1 MASQTHKLNARSTP
15 AYVDQSDSEGLRSPH
30 LLAQYPMIG
39 VWMFI
44 IGTVVFLALLGNYLL
59 NGPLVRLDKFLAATL
74 PKMALAG
81 PPFLEYIMDAGFYI
95 GKQVIM
101 VIDALLVIYFLYKRY
116 WEELMT
122 VTVGWSGAA
131 VLFYYLSTYIDRPR
145 ATNQIWIIV
154 TIPGFPSGHAISVI
168 VCYGLLAYWLIP
180 KMPNLFW
187 KWMVALG
194 ALLII
199 LFVGFS
205 RVFTGG
211 HYLTDIL
218 AGYAVGLA
226 WSGLAYTIIE
236 RFFYKKKMK
245 EARSH

>member
-1 MASQTHKLNARSTP
+1 MASNTHKLTGRSTP
-15 AYVDQSDSEGLRSPH
+15 VYADKSASDGLRSPH
-30 LLAQYPMIG
+30 LLAQYPIVG

-44 IGTVVFLALLGNYLL
+44 IGILAFGALLL
-59 NGPLVRLDKFLAATL
+59 NLFIQGPLVKLDKTLAATL
-74 PKMALAG
+74 PGIALSG
-81 PPFLEYIMDAGFYI
+81 PPYLQYIMDAGFYI

-101 VIDALLVIYFLYKRY
+101 VIDALLVMYFIYKRY
-116 WEELMT
+116 WEELLT

-154 TIPGFPSGHAISVI
+154 TLPGFPSGHAISVV

-194 ALLII
+194 ALLIS

-205 RVFTGG
+205 RIFTGG

-236 RFFYKKKMK
+236 RFFYKKRMK
-245 EARSH
+245 EAQK